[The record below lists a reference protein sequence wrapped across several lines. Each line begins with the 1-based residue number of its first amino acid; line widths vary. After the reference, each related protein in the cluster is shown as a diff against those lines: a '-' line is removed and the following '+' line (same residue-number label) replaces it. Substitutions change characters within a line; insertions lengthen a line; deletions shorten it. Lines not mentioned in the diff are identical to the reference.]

1 MLSRRM
7 PRGYPHADPGFGLTH
22 SPPRPLHRHPLTWI
36 LASLLAVGA
45 VTWALTNPGGVD
57 GAVRTASTSAAH
69 PSAVSTP
76 GRSPDAGLTAGT
88 ASLSAGPG
96 TLNVVAL
103 GDSVPSGSACHCTP
117 FPDLVATRLATLT
130 GRRVVDTNLA
140 VGGLDSSELLDQL
153 DTAAT
158 RSALRGANVVLIEI
172 GANDFDEGLAND
184 PPCARPDDDACEG
197 ATLRTVTAHLATIV
211 DRVRVLQQPSDAQIV
226 LMGYWNVFRDGQV
239 GQARGPAYVAWSAQ
253 ITDLT
258 NAAIAKIA
266 NEKHVRYADAYTPF
280 KGRSGLD
287 PTDLLAADGNHPNA
301 TGHEKLASAVVTALG
316 LGG

>member
-36 LASLLAVGA
+36 LASLLAIGV
-45 VTWALTNPGGVD
+45 VTLALTMSGGANGEARAD
-57 GAVRTASTSAAH
+57 ATSAADSS
-69 PSAVSTP
+69 PVSAAVSAP
-76 GRSPDAGLTAGT
+76 VRSPNATLSEGT
-88 ASLSAGPG
+88 G

-117 FPDLVATRLATLT
+117 FPDLVASRLATLT

-172 GANDFDEGLAND
+172 GANDFDEGLADD

-253 ITDLT
+253 ITDLV
-258 NAAIAKIA
+258 NAAIATIA